1 VSPFQYFSSNIHC
14 YEIKAAAEREGFL
27 GFPIT
32 FQFFPSCCLHGEGDR
47 EGDPATVDTF
57 NSFPVATLD

>member
-1 VSPFQYFSSNIHC
+1 MLKSGDPTRPAIGVSPFQYFSSNIHC

-32 FQFFPSCCLHGEGDR
+32 FQFFPSCYR
-47 EGDPATVDTF
+47 ERAVTAREPR
-57 NSFPVATLD
+57 